1 MALSPF
7 HVTRMAKMKESNMAE
22 PHQDFDADFDTM
34 PSASEELAARA
45 AAAPQSDRLGMVIG
59 GSLSAGLDVKLDRAI
74 AIEELAVG
82 RYVVARGRRARFFC
96 MITDVALDSTNPLVA
111 KQPPDV
117 SDPFLAQ
124 IYQGTTT
131 FGTVH
136 LSPLLLLEDDKLEPK
151 PVKTVPEHFT
161 PVSTASQDE
170 VNQVFGEEGVH
181 KLGDRAVHHFHIGAP
196 LDMESVKITLN
207 LERLVE
213 RSSGVFGKSGT
224 GKTFL
229 SRLLLAGVIQQRVAV
244 NLVFDMHNEYGWE
257 AGAEHT
263 HRVKGLK
270 QIFPGLVSIFTLDD
284 ESSRRRGSNP
294 DFTVTIGYDQIEP
307 EDLEMLSGILNLS
320 EPQVGAVYAL
330 HRKFG
335 KDWLVNL
342 LDDAW
347 VDGYGGRIL
356 SEVEGFDPETGKAVT
371 GLKALAEDTGQT
383 QNTLAALRRRFER
396 MRNYGFLKS
405 KVVDDSVGRIMRYL
419 EAGTNVV
426 LEFGR
431 YGSDLGAYIL
441 VANFLTR
448 RIHRQYVERKE
459 RSFGDQKAEPTP
471 LVITI
476 EEAHKFLDPAIAS
489 ETIFGAIAREL
500 RKYNVTLF
508 IVDQRP
514 SGIDPEVMSQ
524 IGTRVTLLLDDPN
537 DIQAVLSGVSG
548 ASGLREVLA
557 RLDTQEQALILGHA
571 VPMPVV
577 VQTRRYDTD
586 FYRAM
591 GARESGE
598 LVARLADNVQAMRPP
613 KEFEGFD

>member
-1 MALSPF
+1 MNDLLTSD
-7 HVTRMAKMKESNMAE
+7 AE
-22 PHQDFDADFDTM
+22 FDSLT
-34 PSASEELAARA
+34 SATEERA
-45 AAAPQSDRLGMVIG
+45 TLRAVAERTDKLGVVIG
-59 GSLSAGLDVKLDRAI
+59 GSLSEGLEVKLDRDQSL
-74 AIEELAVG
+74 EDLAVG

-96 MITDVALDSTNPLVA
+96 MITDVALDSTNPMIA

-117 SDPFLAQ
+117 SDPFLAA

-136 LSPLLLLEDDKLEPK
+136 LSPLLILEEGEDQPK
-151 PVKTVPEHFT
+151 PVKTVPDHFAA
-161 PVSTASQDE
+161 VSTASQAE
-170 VNQVFGEEGVH
+170 VDQVFGEEGVR
-181 KLGDRAVHHFHIGAP
+181 KSSGKDVHYFHIGAP

-229 SRLLLAGVIQQRVAV
+229 SRLLLAGMIQQRVAV
-244 NLVFDMHNEYGWE
+244 NLIFDMHNEYGWE
-257 AGAEHT
+257 ASSEQVS
-263 HRVKGLK
+263 RVKGLK
-270 QIFPGLVSIFTLDD
+270 QIFPGQVSIFTLDD

-294 DFTVTIGYDQIEP
+294 DYTVNIGYDQIEP
-307 EDLEMLSGILNLS
+307 EDLEMLAGILNLS

-330 HRKFG
+330 SRKFG
-335 KDWLVNL
+335 RAWLTDFLN
-342 LDDAW
+342 DDW
-347 VDGYGGRIL
+347 VDNYGGFIRTPARTV
-356 SEVEGFDPETGKAVT
+356 S
-371 GLKALAEDTGQT
+371 GLKALAEDTGQG
-383 QNTLAALRRRFER
+383 QNMLAALRRRFER
-396 MRNYGFLKS
+396 MRNYGFLKP
-405 KVVDDSVGRIMRYL
+405 KALDDSVGRIMKYI

-448 RIHRQYVERKE
+448 RIHRQYVEKKE
-459 RSFGDQKAEPTP
+459 RSFGAAGRRATP

-476 EEAHKFLDPAIAS
+476 EEAHKFLDPAIAGN
-489 ETIFGAIAREL
+489 TIFGTIAREL

-514 SGIDPEVMSQ
+514 SGIDGEVMSQ
-524 IGTRVTLLLDDPN
+524 IGTRVTMLLDNPE
-537 DIQAVLSGVSG
+537 DIKAVLSGVSG
-548 ASGLREVLA
+548 GEGLKEVLA
-557 RLDTQEQALILGHA
+557 RLDTREQALILGHA

-586 FYRAM
+586 FYKAM
-591 GARESGE
+591 GFREAADLTQRLDE
-598 LVARLADNVQAMRPP
+598 NVAAMRPP

>member
-1 MALSPF
+1 M
-7 HVTRMAKMKESNMAE
+7 TE
-22 PHQDFDADFDTM
+22 PAPTFDAEFDAL
-34 PSASEELAARA
+34 PSASEELAARKA
-45 AAAPQSDRLGMVIG
+45 AAEHSDRLGVIIG
-59 GSLSAGLDVKLDRAI
+59 GSLSAGLDVKLDRDV

-82 RYVVARGRRARFFC
+82 RYVVARGRRFRFFC
-96 MITDVALDSTNPLVA
+96 MITDVALDSTNPLIA

-124 IYQGTTT
+124 VYRGTTT

-136 LSPLLLLEDDKLEPK
+136 LSPLLILDEQSGEVK

-161 PVSTASQDE
+161 TVATASQAE
-170 VNQVFGEEGVH
+170 VDQVFGAEGVH
-181 KLGDRAVHHFHIGAP
+181 KIGDRAVHYFHIGAP
-196 LDMESVKITLN
+196 LDMKNVKITMN

-244 NLVFDMHNEYGWE
+244 NLIFDMHNEYGWE

-270 QIFPGLVSIFTLDD
+270 QIFPGQVSIFTLDD

-294 DFTVTIGYDQIEP
+294 DYTVTIGYDQLVP
-307 EDLEMLSGILNLS
+307 EDLEMLRGILNLS
-320 EPQVGAVYAL
+320 EPQVGAIYAL
-330 HRKFG
+330 YRKFQ
-335 KDWLVNL
+335 KNWLTNF

-347 VDGYGGRIL
+347 VDAYG
-356 SEVEGFDPETGKAVT
+356 GFDPDTGKEVS

-396 MRNYGFLKS
+396 MRNYGFMKA
-405 KVVDDSVGRIMRYL
+405 KAPDNSVGRIMRYL
-419 EAGTNVV
+419 EAGNNVV

-431 YGSDLGAYIL
+431 YGGDLGAYIL

-448 RIHRQYVERKE
+448 RIHHQYVKRKE
-459 RSFGDQKAEPTP
+459 KAFGDQRAEPTP

-476 EEAHKFLDPAIAS
+476 EEAHKFLDPQIAG
-489 ETIFGAIAREL
+489 ETIFGTIAREL

-514 SGIDPEVMSQ
+514 SGIDQEVMSQ

-537 DIQAVLSGVSG
+537 DISAVLSGVSG
-548 ASGLREVLA
+548 ATGLREVLA

-577 VQTRRYDTD
+577 VQTRRYDLA
-586 FYRAM
+586 FYKAM
-591 GARESGE
+591 GFREAGE
-598 LVARLADNVQAMRPP
+598 AASKLADNVRTMRGDPD
-613 KEFEGFD
+613 FEGFD